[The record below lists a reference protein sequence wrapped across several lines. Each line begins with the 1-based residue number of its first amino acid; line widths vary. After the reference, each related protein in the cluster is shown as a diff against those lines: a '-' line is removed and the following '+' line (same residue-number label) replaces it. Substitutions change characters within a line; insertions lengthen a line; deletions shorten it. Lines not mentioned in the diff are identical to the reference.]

1 MSRNANLS
9 FVVHTKNVVFTLFL
23 DLSLSLNNKLIVIDH
38 IQVNAFISK
47 YSGEVHSQVRFNF
60 KGANKQNVEQSE
72 RKKPH

>member
-47 YSGEVHSQVRFNF
+47 FSG
-60 KGANKQNVEQSE
+60 
-72 RKKPH
+72 